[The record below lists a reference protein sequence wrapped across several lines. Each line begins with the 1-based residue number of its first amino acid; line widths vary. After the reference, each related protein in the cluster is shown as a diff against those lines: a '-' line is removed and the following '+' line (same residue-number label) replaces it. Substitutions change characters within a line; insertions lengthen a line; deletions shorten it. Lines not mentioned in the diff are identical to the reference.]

1 MPQRIP
7 GKLDLTQG
15 YNDSWRG
22 WPVRPHDRQ
31 HPIRGSFL
39 DPRPDPELGAI
50 YHDGIDVAVRDDRPE
65 RGAPAGRS
73 HRVYAIEGGPVS
85 FATPRGGRG
94 FARIGHF
101 GYGHIDPLVQTGETI
116 APGQHIGW
124 TFRGDWHVHL
134 SEFIFTS
141 GPPVV
146 VNPLRPGGKVR
157 PYVDSAAP
165 EIREVRFY
173 APASPA
179 WARRP
184 TTSVARLP
192 QAGSRIPRD
201 RLFGRVDVRVRVS
214 DPQSFIGWFQELPW
228 LAAPHHPFRLAVS
241 IVDMA
246 TGKIVRRREAFRS
259 EQVLDLAAGL
269 HFAPGTEQNLP
280 AGGCMSRHAT
290 MRCDGIYWF
299 RAFPR
304 YWDTTRLSDGRYEV
318 RVRAWDV
325 AGNLATASVAVS
337 IANGV

>member
-1 MPQRIP
+1 VPQRIP
-7 GKLDLTQG
+7 GKLDVPPA
-15 YNDSWRG
+15 YNDAWRG
-22 WPVRPHDRQ
+22 WPVRPHHRQ

-39 DPRPDPELGAI
+39 DPRPDPDLGAI

-65 RGAPAGRS
+65 RGAPSGRS
-73 HRVYAIEGGPVS
+73 HRVYAIEGGPV
-85 FATPRGGRG
+85 FLATPRGARG

-101 GYGHIDPLVQTGETI
+101 GYGHIDPLVQAGETV

-124 TFRGDWHVHL
+124 TFKGDWHVHL
-134 SEFIFTS
+134 SEFVFTS
-141 GPPVV
+141 GRPIL

-157 PYVDSAAP
+157 PYADAGPP

-173 APASPA
+173 TPARPA
-179 WARRP
+179 WSRRP

-192 QAGSRIPRD
+192 HAGSRIARD

-228 LAAPHHPFRLAVS
+228 LAAPHHPFRLAVT
-241 IVDMA
+241 IVDLA
-246 TGKIVRRREAFRS
+246 TGRMVRRREAFRAG
-259 EQVLDLAAGL
+259 QLLDLPAGL

-280 AGGCMSRHAT
+280 AGGCMQRHAT

-304 YWDTTRLSDGRYEV
+304 YWDTTRLPDGRYEM

-325 AGNLATASVAVS
+325 AGNLATASVAVTV
-337 IANGV
+337 ANGV